1 MKALRLREWREAQGQ
16 TQAMLAERSGVSEH
30 TISRI
35 ESGASLHPSTAR
47 KLSSTLGITV
57 VDLMRNPP
65 ALVGAFPKAKAPRR
79 GGAPEID
86 LEQLHRAG
94 IPSGRR
100 DVETVN
106 AALADL
112 WRGHGET
119 ARGCVL
125 LAFVLEH
132 SDELFTPAQSEA
144 LEEAMRRVLESQ

>member
-65 ALVGAFPKAKAPRR
+65 TLVGDFPKAE
-79 GGAPEID
+79 APEEAAG
-86 LEQLHRAG
+86 LEEGSIFAIEYKSEESRDEAWKRAVDEARSFYG
-94 IPSGRR
+94 GPVSVR
-100 DVETVN
+100 DDGKQVEVY
-106 AALADL
+106 
-112 WRGHGET
+112 
-119 ARGCVL
+119 V
-125 LAFVLEH
+125 
-132 SDELFTPAQSEA
+132 SEA
-144 LEEAMRRVLESQ
+144 SEASGSSATRTSEGKTKASSR